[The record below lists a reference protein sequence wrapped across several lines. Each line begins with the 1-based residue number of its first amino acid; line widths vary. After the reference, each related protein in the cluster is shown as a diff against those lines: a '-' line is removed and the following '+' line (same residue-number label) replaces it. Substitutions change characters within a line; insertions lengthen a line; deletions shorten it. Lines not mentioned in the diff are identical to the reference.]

1 METTMLA
8 FLAAPFV
15 ASLILTGIHAYLGV
29 HVVERGVIF
38 VDLSLAQIAALG
50 GTVALLLPISGGDPH
65 APVVYWISLA
75 FTFLG
80 AAVFATIRV
89 KRARIPQEAI
99 IGICYA
105 VASAAAILAMS
116 KATSESEHLKDMLV
130 GNILA
135 VSWPEVRKTA
145 LLYGAIG
152 IFHFLFRK
160 KFLTISMNHAKAEQS
175 GIHVRFWD
183 FLFYASFGFVVTSS
197 VAIAGVLLVF
207 CFLIVPSVGAMLFAD
222 RIGTR
227 LAIGWTM
234 GTLASALGCYLSVQ
248 LDTPTGATIVVTF
261 GAILVLMFFLHL
273 IVHHGQHAR
282 ALEGVASA
290 HRELD
295 TAGSSKASVR

>member
-1 METTMLA
+1 MAGLSLSQILE

-50 GTVALLLPISGGDPH
+50 ATIAIFLPFTGGDPH
-65 APVVYWISLA
+65 APSVYWVSLL
-75 FTFLG
+75 FTFIG
-80 AAVFATIRV
+80 AAIFSMIRG

-99 IGICYA
+99 IGISYA

-116 KATSESEHLKDMLV
+116 KSTSESEHLKDMLV
-130 GNILA
+130 GNIIA
-135 VSWPEVRKTA
+135 VSWHDVTKTA

-152 IFHFLFRK
+152 LFHYIFRK
-160 KFLTISMNHAKAEQS
+160 PFLAISLNHDREEAA
-175 GIHVRFWD
+175 GLNVRWWD

-207 CFLIVPSVGAMLFAD
+207 CYLIVPSVAAMLFAD
-222 RIGTR
+222 TIGKR

-234 GTLASALGCYLSVQ
+234 GTIVSALGVYLSLI
-248 LDTPTGATIVVTF
+248 LDLPTGATIVCTF
-261 GAILVLMFFLHL
+261 GLVLVLMA
-273 IVHHGQHAR
+273 IVRVLVPRTAAVAAR
-282 ALEGVASA
+282 HASA
-290 HRELD
+290 GADRSR
-295 TAGSSKASVR
+295 A

>member
-1 METTMLA
+1 MDTSMLE

-50 GTVALLLPISGGDPH
+50 GTIALLMPISAGDPH

-75 FTFLG
+75 FTFIG
-80 AAVFATIRV
+80 AAVFALIRV
-89 KRARIPQEAI
+89 KRARIPQEAV

-135 VSWPEVRKTA
+135 VSWHEVIKTA
-145 LLYGAIG
+145 ILYGAIG
-152 IFHFLFRK
+152 LFHYIFRK
-160 KFLTISMNHAKAEQS
+160 PFLAISMSHGDPDS
-175 GIHVRFWD
+175 TGLRVRWWD

-197 VAIAGVLLVF
+197 VSIAGVLLVF
-207 CFLIVPSVGAMLFAD
+207 CYLIVPSVAAMLYAEN
-222 RIGTR
+222 IGPR

-234 GTLASALGCYLSVQ
+234 GTVVSAAGVLLSVQ
-248 LDTPTGATIVVTF
+248 LDLPVGAPIVCTF
-261 GAILVLMFFLHL
+261 GLVL
-273 IVHHGQHAR
+273 IIDR
-282 ALEGVASA
+282 
-290 HRELD
+290 
-295 TAGSSKASVR
+295 KC

>member
-1 METTMLA
+1 MDTSILA

-50 GTVALLLPISGGDPH
+50 ATVALLTPMSNGDPH
-65 APVVYWISLA
+65 STYVYWVSLL
-75 FTFLG
+75 FTFIG
-80 AAVFATIRV
+80 AAVFSTIRGH
-89 KRARIPQEAI
+89 RARIPQEAI

-135 VSWPEVRKTA
+135 VSWPEVGKTA
-145 LLYGAIG
+145 ALYGVIG
-152 IFHFLFRK
+152 LFHYIFRS
-160 KFLTISMNHAKAEQS
+160 KFLSISMDAKKAEAEGTS
-175 GIHVRFWD
+175 VKFWD

-197 VAIAGVLLVF
+197 VSIAGVLLVF
-207 CFLIVPSVGAMLFAD
+207 CYLIVPSVAAMLYAD
-222 RIGTR
+222 SIGRR

-234 GTLASALGCYLSVQ
+234 GTIVSALGVYLSLK
-248 LDTPTGATIVVTF
+248 LDLPTGATIVCTF
-261 GAILVLMFFLHL
+261 GLVLIIM
-273 IVHHGQHAR
+273 
-282 ALEGVASA
+282 
-290 HRELD
+290 
-295 TAGSSKASVR
+295 ASVRPLVQRTAPSDVHQVNYADRAHGRS

>member
-1 METTMLA
+1 MMDTTTLQ
-8 FLAAPFV
+8 FLAAPFA

-50 GTVALLLPISGGDPH
+50 ATIAILLPISNGDPH
-65 APVVYWISLA
+65 APVVYWISLG

-80 AAVFATIRV
+80 ALVFSTLRA

-135 VSWPEVRKTA
+135 VSWPEVGQTA

-152 IFHFLFRK
+152 LFHYIFRK
-160 KFLTISMNHAKAEQS
+160 RFLAISLAHHNEYDHSVSTK
-175 GIHVRFWD
+175 FWD

-197 VAIAGVLLVF
+197 VSIAGVLLVF
-207 CFLIVPSVGAMLFAD
+207 CYLIVPSVAAMLYAES
-222 RIGTR
+222 IGKR
-227 LAIGWTM
+227 LAIGWSM
-234 GTLASALGCYLSVQ
+234 GTLVSALGVYLSLRVD
-248 LDTPTGATIVVTF
+248 LPTGATIVCTF
-261 GAILVLMFFLHL
+261 GLVLAIMAAVRPL
-273 IVHHGQHAR
+273 VPSEERVGAR
-282 ALEGVASA
+282 ERDVQ
-290 HRELD
+290 
-295 TAGSSKASVR
+295 TVRR